1 MLLNSKLVVLLQIK
15 LPCTDIATVLLL
27 VILIII
33 FFFQGDHG
41 MKSASYKAFKK
52 TSELQKKIGESFLKI
67 IIESMSNH

>member
-15 LPCTDIATVLLL
+15 LPCTDIAKVLVILI

-52 TSELQKKIGESFLKI
+52 TSELQKKIGESFF
-67 IIESMSNH
+67 NYY

>member
-1 MLLNSKLVVLLQIK
+1 MKRQMGDL
-15 LPCTDIATVLLL
+15 ATVL

-67 IIESMSNH
+67 IIETMSNH